1 MGAPWSR
8 TASVFTGLSAAVVL
22 LVVAAAGVRADAET
36 QGATRDFTVVG
47 SKYAFQPGTITV
59 DRNDLVKI
67 VFNADDIPHSFT
79 IDSYRISK
87 RAGAGQSVT
96 FEFRADQPGTFDYY
110 CNLTQDDKCKGMRGK
125 LVVK

>member
-1 MGAPWSR
+1 MPPSLSSSSPPPAIRPTPKAP
-8 TASVFTGLSAAVVL
+8 G
-22 LVVAAAGVRADAET
+22 
-36 QGATRDFTVVG
+36 
-47 SKYAFQPGTITV
+47 PGTSPSPAVRTFPPGLDSV

-67 VFNADDIPHSFT
+67 TFTAEDIAHSFT

-110 CNLTQDDKCKGMRGK
+110 CNLSVDSKCKGMRGRL
-125 LVVK
+125 LVK